1 MQVFRFIVLD
11 EFGEPLRR
19 FATRREAKWFMEN
32 RPEFKLDIIPQKKE
46 VVDMVKLYGEC
57 LF

>member
-1 MQVFRFIVLD
+1 MYRFIVLD

-32 RPEFKLDIIPQKKE
+32 RPEFKLNIIPQKKE